1 VVDGEESLYSLDT
14 AVHQNIMKK
23 ESFIESTLPGMSATL
38 TTRVLAA
45 MQPLLDQQPGKK
57 TSDELRISLE
67 SIMLRALRIRSLSL
81 VGDASYESI
90 FPPLGSTVNDN
101 EMEAKEA
108 SAVNSSAIVRLTFC
122 PGIRAYSKK
131 KFMVQYEG
139 FAGES
144 EDTLERMYSVKALV
158 LQ

>member
-1 VVDGEESLYSLDT
+1 VVDGEESLHSLDT
-14 AVHQNIMKK
+14 AVHQKMIQK
-23 ESFIESTLPGMSATL
+23 ESFIESTLSGMSATL

-45 MQPLLDQQPGKK
+45 IQPLLDQQPGKK
-57 TSDELRISLE
+57 TSDELRISIE

-81 VGDASYESI
+81 IGDASYESI
-90 FPPLGSTVNDN
+90 FPPLGSTINDD

-108 SAVNSSAIVRLTFC
+108 SAVNSSAVVRLTFC

-131 KFMVQYEG
+131 KSMVQYEG
-139 FAGES
+139 FTGES
-144 EDTLERMYSVKALV
+144 EDTLEQMYSVKALV